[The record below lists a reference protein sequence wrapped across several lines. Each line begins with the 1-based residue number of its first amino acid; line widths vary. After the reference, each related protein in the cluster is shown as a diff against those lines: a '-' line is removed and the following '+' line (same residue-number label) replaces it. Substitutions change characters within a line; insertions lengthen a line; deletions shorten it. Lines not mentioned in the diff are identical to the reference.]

1 MCCQRYAEPAFTQAP
16 CWAPPCLPSRSQIVD
31 ESICSHADA
40 RACPVV
46 LKGWLG
52 TQELEG
58 ANLDVAMAQHLLV
71 AADRFQLSRLRR
83 ICERRLCE
91 TVEVIMRTLVVTQG
105 TDLPRS
111 DDCSPSTACHHACAH
126 APATWL

>member
-1 MCCQRYAEPAFTQAP
+1 MQIQRQA
-16 CWAPPCLPSRSQIVD
+16 V
-31 ESICSHADA
+31 
-40 RACPVV
+40 ACPVV
-46 LKGWLG
+46 LKAWHG

-91 TVEVIMRTLVVTQG
+91 TVEVTLRILFIAQG
-105 TDLPRS
+105 ANLPLSNDRAL
-111 DDCSPSTACHHACAH
+111 PTACYQHACVH
-126 APATWL
+126 APATQLCKISCHS